1 MNGAAKSEALET
13 RDRLALLFR
22 EAQHKGLGSLLV
34 FEGPGLGG
42 VTATISRLAQVLD
55 PRHFSVLHYPR
66 ETPLVAGRP
75 FLYEYWRQL
84 PRYGDLCILH
94 GSYYHKLVSLARDD
108 DGLPRKRRRDLIQ
121 EILDFERALSQN
133 NYLVFKIFIRPLHA
147 GLKKELKRS
156 GLSAVVRQ
164 SLRKRWKA
172 LIHDRDAYEEAFTQV
187 RRATDVYEGPWFE
200 PGGETEREL
209 AYSVF
214 GYLIARLEEALE
226 IDSRRAVLNFDEQ
239 MRKMRTLAGRS
250 GEAEGA

>member
-22 EAQHKGLGSLLV
+22 EAQHKGLGSLLI

-55 PRHFSVLHYPR
+55 PRHFSVLHFPR
-66 ETPLVAGRP
+66 DSAPLAGRP

-94 GSYYHKLVSLARDD
+94 GSYYHKLVSFARDAD
-108 DGLPRKRRRDLIQ
+108 LSKKRRRDLIQ

-133 NYLVFKIFIRPLHA
+133 NYVVFKIFIRPLHA
-147 GLKKELKRS
+147 GLKKELKKS
-156 GLSAVVRQ
+156 GLSAVVRN

-172 LIHDRDAYEEAFTQV
+172 LIHDRDAYEDAFTAV
-187 RRATDVYEGPWFE
+187 RRATDVYEGPWYE

-214 GYLIARLEEALE
+214 GYLIARMEEALE
-226 IDSRRAVLNFDEQ
+226 IDSRVAVQTFDDQ
-239 MRKMRTLAGRS
+239 MRKMRTLAGRL